1 MEQFDTSALRKVDSQ
16 VLDTGIRGDLLEV
29 KARFSLAGATAER
42 FGFMLRVGEVP
53 FERTLVGYDRMAKRA
68 FLDRTLSGEAVTGVR
83 SIDIDTANNS
93 VDIHLFLDRS
103 SVEVFLNEGEQVI
116 TSRIYPSE
124 SSLDF
129 KLFAENGVVEL
140 EALDVWQLKDIWK

>member
-1 MEQFDTSALRKVDSQ
+1 
-16 VLDTGIRGDLLEV
+16 
-29 KARFSLAGATAER
+29 
-42 FGFMLRVGEVP
+42 
-53 FERTLVGYDRMAKRA
+53 MAKRA

-83 SIDIDTANNS
+83 SIDIDTTNNS